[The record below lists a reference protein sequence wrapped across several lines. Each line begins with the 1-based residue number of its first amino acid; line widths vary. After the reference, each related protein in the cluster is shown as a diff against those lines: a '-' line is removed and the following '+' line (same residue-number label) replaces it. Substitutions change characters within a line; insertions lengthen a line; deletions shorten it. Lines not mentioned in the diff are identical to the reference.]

1 MLRSLFIALSKAYW
15 AQRWIS
21 RWALAWRVASRF
33 IAGETV
39 EQAIRAVQG
48 LNQQGLLATLDQLGE
63 NTRTVQDAEQAA
75 QGILQLLEEI
85 QRKGVQANVSVKL
98 SQLGLV
104 IDPQLAVRYLR
115 QIVEKA
121 RQLNNFIRVDM
132 EDSTL
137 TDATLKI
144 VTDLKN
150 SGLDNVGTV
159 IQSYLYRS
167 FEDTQKLIEEGIK
180 VRLVKGAYQEPPHL
194 AYPKKRDVDAAFDRL
209 SDLLIDS
216 SVHFENFPETASGR
230 FPPLAAIATHDE
242 KRIEHAIQRAK
253 KCGLPVERLEF
264 QMLYG
269 IRRDLQLELAK
280 QGYPVRIYVPF
291 GTHWYPYFMR
301 RLAERPAN
309 VWFFISNFFQR

>member
-15 AQRWIS
+15 AQRWIT
-21 RWALAWRVASRF
+21 RWGLAWRVASRF

-39 EQAIRAVQG
+39 EQAIQAVRV

-63 NTRTVQDAEQAA
+63 HTLTPQDARQAT
-75 QGILQLLEEI
+75 QGILDLLDEI
-85 QRKGVQANVSVKL
+85 ERGGVTANVSVKL

-104 IDPQLAVRYLR
+104 IDPQLAVTHLR

-121 RQLNNFIRVDM
+121 RQSSNFIRVDM
-132 EDSTL
+132 EDSSL
-137 TDATLKI
+137 TDATLQI
-144 VTDLKN
+144 VTDLHV

-167 FEDTQKLIEEGIK
+167 VEDTRRLIEQGIK
-180 VRLVKGAYQEPPHL
+180 IRLVKGAYQEPPHL

-209 SDLLIDS
+209 TDFLLEKSLIAEYS
-216 SVHFENFPETASGR
+216 SATASGR

-242 KRIEHAIQRAK
+242 KRIQYAIEQAK
-253 KCGLPVERLEF
+253 KMNLPVERLEF

-269 IRRDLQLELAK
+269 IRRDLQLTLAK
-280 QGYPVRIYVPF
+280 QGYPVRVYVPF

-309 VWFFISNFFQR
+309 VWFFVSNLFQR

>member
-39 EQAIRAVQG
+39 EQALRAVQV

-63 NTRTVQDAEQAA
+63 NTQTVQDAKQAA
-75 QGILQLLEEI
+75 QGILHLLEEI
-85 QRKGVQANVSVKL
+85 ERAGVQAYVSVKL

-104 IDPQLAVRYLR
+104 IDPQLAVGHLR

-144 VTDLKN
+144 VADLRD

-159 IQSYLYRS
+159 TQSYLYRS
-167 FEDTQKLIEEGIK
+167 MEDTQKLIERGIK
-180 VRLVKGAYQEPPHL
+180 IRLVKGAYQEPPHL

-209 SDLLIDS
+209 SDLLIDAS
-216 SVHFENFPETASGR
+216 LHFEYLPATASGR

-253 KCGLPVERLEF
+253 SCGLPVESLEF

-269 IRRDLQLELAK
+269 IRRDLQLALVK

-309 VWFFISNFFQR
+309 VWFFVSNFFQR

>member
-1 MLRSLFIALSKAYW
+1 MLRSLFITLSKAYW
-15 AQRWIS
+15 AQRWIT
-21 RWALAWRVASRF
+21 RWGLAWRVASRF

-39 EQAIRAVQG
+39 EQAIQAVRA

-63 NTRTVQDAEQAA
+63 NTKTIQDAEDAA
-75 QGILQLLEEI
+75 RGILALLDEI
-85 QRKGVQANVSVKL
+85 EHHQIQANVSVKL
-98 SQLGLV
+98 SQLGLL
-104 IDPQLAVRYLR
+104 IDPQVAKRHLR
-115 QIVEKA
+115 KIVEKA
-121 RQLNNFIRVDM
+121 REVNNFIRVDM

-137 TDATLKI
+137 TDSTLEMVKA
-144 VTDLKN
+144 LHR
-150 SGLDNVGTV
+150 SGLTNVGTV

-167 FEDTQKLIEEGIK
+167 LEDARQLIEQGVKI
-180 VRLVKGAYQEPPHL
+180 RLVKGAYQEPPHL

-209 SDLLIDS
+209 TDLLIEASLWFQS
-216 SVHFENFPETASGR
+216 SSGSNGGR

-242 KRIEHAIQRAK
+242 KRIKYAIQRAK
-253 KCGLPVERLEF
+253 SLGLPVERLEF

-269 IRRDLQLELAK
+269 IRRDLQFSLAR

-309 VWFFISNFFQR
+309 VWFFVSNLFQR

>member
-1 MLRSLFIALSKAYW
+1 MLRGLFITLSKAYW
-15 AQRWIS
+15 AQRWIT

-39 EQAIRAVQG
+39 EQAIRAVQT

-63 NTRTVQDAEQAA
+63 NTKTMQDAENAA
-75 QGILQLLEEI
+75 IGILNLLDEI
-85 QRKGVQANVSVKL
+85 ERQGVQANVSVKL

-104 IDPQLAVRYLR
+104 IDPQLAEKHLR
-115 QIVEKA
+115 RIVEKA
-121 RQLNNFIRVDM
+121 REVNNFVRVDM

-137 TDATLKI
+137 TDATLKM
-144 VTDLKN
+144 VTALHGEGLK
-150 SGLDNVGTV
+150 NVGTV

-167 FEDTQKLIEEGIK
+167 LDDTRQLVEQGVKI
-180 VRLVKGAYQEPPHL
+180 RLVKGAYQEPPHL

-209 SDLLIDS
+209 SDLLIEAS
-216 SVHFENFPETASGR
+216 LRFENLPATGSGR

-242 KRIEHAIQRAK
+242 KRIEYAVKRAK
-253 KCGLPVERLEF
+253 GLGMPVERLEF

-269 IRRDLQLELAK
+269 IRRDLQLSLVR